1 MILEGYDLILDCTD
15 NPPARYLLN
24 DIAVAL
30 GKPLISGAALKYD
43 GQLVTYN
50 LSPNGPC
57 YRCLF
62 PTPPAPQSMGSC
74 EENGVLGVVTGI
86 IGSLQA
92 LETIKLITGQHGM
105 HLQEP
110 CEIAEIDNPSA
121 DQKPTMLIFSALA
134 VPPFR
139 SVKLRTKRANCAAC
153 GSDKQNS
160 KMIEETDYVAFCGGS
175 EPDWEIAGL
184 LPGRADERMSAQVRL
199 VFSASSFNLIGNS
212 SPRTCTT
219 DSRIQ

>member
-1 MILEGYDLILDCTD
+1 MVLGGYDLILDCTD
-15 NPPARYLLN
+15 NAPARYLLN

-30 GKPLISGAALKYD
+30 GKPLISGAALKYE

-62 PTPPAPQSMGSC
+62 PTPPSPQLMGSC

-105 HLQEP
+105 HLRAILRK
-110 CEIAEIDNPSA
+110 CCDRRF
-121 DQKPTMLIFSALA
+121 KR
-134 VPPFR
+134 R
-139 SVKLRTKRANCAAC
+139 S
-153 GSDKQNS
+153 
-160 KMIEETDYVAFCGGS
+160 ETDDAY
-175 EPDWEIAGL
+175 L
-184 LPGRADERMSAQVRL
+184 
-199 VFSASSFNLIGNS
+199 FS
-212 SPRTCTT
+212 
-219 DSRIQ
+219 SRDATFQIRQAANETGELCCLRIR

>member
-1 MILEGYDLILDCTD
+1 MTGLKCQICSVRFSILSRELDGTKPTLPPRPFESRTVVNLLCIHALIPLVFRNNSSVRIDVFTEAIVPSNARMILEGYDLILDCTD
-15 NPPARYLLN
+15 NAPARYLLN
-24 DIAVAL
+24 DIAVEL

-62 PTPPAPQSMGSC
+62 PTPPSPQLMGSC

-105 HLQEP
+105 HFWA
-110 CEIAEIDNPSA
+110 I
-121 DQKPTMLIFSALA
+121 
-134 VPPFR
+134 
-139 SVKLRTKRANCAAC
+139 LRK
-153 GSDKQNS
+153 
-160 KMIEETDYVAFCGGS
+160 Y
-175 EPDWEIAGL
+175 
-184 LPGRADERMSAQVRL
+184 
-199 VFSASSFNLIGNS
+199 
-212 SPRTCTT
+212 
-219 DSRIQ
+219 